1 MKKEIYDMNK
11 NLEVKEALYKLEE
24 MLLKMEFEMDD
35 KNNE

>member
-1 MKKEIYDMNK
+1 MKKEIYEMNK
-11 NLEVKEALYKLEE
+11 TLELKDALYKLEE